1 MDDEVERLMLA
12 PFREIVEKSNAAI
25 ENAGAADETSAAL
38 MLRAAQSLMK
48 EGERALKRLEPL
60 CIKNYEEYGSN
71 FIDAIK
77 ENDEIAQYRSEL
89 EDLLWDFD
97 DFIEPDEFDAEKFD
111 ELQKASRKAAPKVL
125 DILRRMKLVA
135 PALTTSSSQP
145 SRPVSVVPDMVI
157 HRTPH
162 EQIPTSMT
170 TDPLSPT
177 VEELMEELGLPPLSS
192 MMSTVAGPDEGL
204 EGTWEAQHPSIPR
217 GDVGRSNSNRS
228 GGSDAVSEPPPR
240 PPSVDPWQVDRALLS
255 PGEYP
260 DDEYR
265 WGPRPAVPGDS
276 PTIPPAQP
284 VSPRVEPASPLPSR
298 KPGEDVDWMQKE
310 NDEHDRRM
318 RAASQSQG
326 TPSEGSRSPLQNNRW
341 TGSTQDSS
349 DSTPSSGQVKR
360 THSGF
365 INFSRSLSH
374 SSEKPGL
381 YGRSPRD
388 SVTNHS
394 LPSDTS
400 SVFGPPSAIPE
411 NTAVASNGH
420 HSPTRKDHA
429 LKAHSLRQHSTESVN
444 SSVFDV
450 VECMNPTSPVTS
462 ASAHRDSIYSTTS
475 GNPYSPNGQPLP
487 TAFPGSP
494 PTHPYSRTTPSMS
507 SSMTVRNHSSSTL
520 TVQPSSEATR
530 PAIGL
535 DEGLIPVHVD
545 SPTSSEP
552 PMPTREADCTI
563 GPFSSFYKLKGFC
576 KGAEEAM
583 RGQLGFKKIKRP
595 VGGFSMAIVA
605 KCTHCLYELDYKS
618 IEQDLNNDSCGT
630 FRTNSIGF
638 RLRVLQKSHLPIRHV
653 EEQLYGCLFCI
664 QQGHTVEESDSTVF
678 FNQRQL
684 FAHMARHP
692 RPLPEVPGLTVV
704 EEPEIPPN
712 IKDNFD
718 LHFPHPPVQSVMTG
732 ISQEIARLP
741 MAVATESRKNSN
753 GIMRTP
759 PDRTAVLHFAVGA
772 KIVGVEFPAKYEG
785 KWAIG
790 WHDGVRAAFEVESVQ
805 IDAPPKGQVKMQGT
819 SNVQAVA
826 RWKWNQKG
834 DDRWLKFDK
843 GDIIKN
849 IAWAYTDHWC
859 WSGTTAKGWG
869 IFPQSHL
876 DPNSIKTVQPGDT
889 ASVSS
894 WEKKGPLR
902 FSLRKN
908 ADRKSTLLASIETP
922 SIVPFRTRIH

>member
-12 PFREIVEKSNAAI
+12 PFKEIVEKSNAAI
-25 ENAGAADETSAAL
+25 ENASGADETSAVP
-38 MLRAAQSLMK
+38 MLKAAQSLLK

-60 CIKNYEEYGSN
+60 CNKNYDEYGSN
-71 FIDAIK
+71 FVDAIK

-97 DFIEPDEFDAEKFD
+97 DFVEIAGFDADKFD

-125 DILRRMKLVA
+125 DILKRMKLVA

-145 SRPVSVVPDMVI
+145 SRPVSGVPDMVI
-157 HRTPH
+157 NRMHH
-162 EQIPTSMT
+162 EQVPPSSMLT
-170 TDPLSPT
+170 TNLPPPPPSST
-177 VEELMEELGLPPLSS
+177 VEELMEELGLPLSS
-192 MMSTVAGPDEGL
+192 MMGTVAGPDEGL
-204 EGTWEAQHPSIPR
+204 DGTWEANHHHHPSVPIS
-217 GDVGRSNSNRS
+217 DVGRSNSNRS
-228 GGSDAVSEPPPR
+228 EGSDAASEPPPR
-240 PPSVDPWQVDRALLS
+240 PPSVDPWQVDRAPPLS

-260 DDEYR
+260 EDGYKWER
-265 WGPRPAVPGDS
+265 RPTAPDDS

-284 VSPRVEPASPLPSR
+284 VSPRGEPVKPLRIRSLD
-298 KPGEDVDWMQKE
+298 GDVDWTQKE
-310 NDEHDRRM
+310 NDDHDRRM
-318 RAASQSQG
+318 RAASQSLG
-326 TPSEGSRSPLQNNRW
+326 SEGSQSPLQSHRW
-341 TGSTQDSS
+341 TNSTQDSS
-349 DSTPSSGQVKR
+349 DSTRPTATAQVKR

-374 SSEKPGL
+374 NSEKPS
-381 YGRSPRD
+381 YHGRSHDPP
-388 SVTNHS
+388 
-394 LPSDTS
+394 PSDTS
-400 SVFGPPSAIPE
+400 SVFGPPPAIPE
-411 NTAVASNGH
+411 NSAIKSNG
-420 HSPTRKDHA
+420 HSPTRKSQPP
-429 LKAHSLRQHSTESVN
+429 KAQVLRQHSTESVN

-450 VECMNPTSPVTS
+450 VECMNPTSPITS
-462 ASAHRDSIYSTTS
+462 ASAHRDSLYSTS
-475 GNPYSPNGQPLP
+475 SSNPYSPNGQHP
-487 TAFPGSP
+487 ASVAYPGS
-494 PTHPYSRTTPSMS
+494 PYSRTAPSMS
-507 SSMTVRNHSSSTL
+507 SNTTVRNHSSSTL
-520 TVQPSSEATR
+520 TVQPNAEAPRTN
-530 PAIGL
+530 IGL
-535 DEGLIPVHVD
+535 DEGLIPVHAENPPSNDPQV
-545 SPTSSEP
+545 PLREP
-552 PMPTREADCTI
+552 DCSI
-563 GPFSSFYKLKGFC
+563 GPFSSFYKMKGFC
-576 KGAEEAM
+576 KGAEQAM
-583 RGQLGFKKIKRP
+583 RGQLGFKRIKRP
-595 VGGFSMAIVA
+595 VGGFSMTVVA
-605 KCTHCLYELDYKS
+605 KCTHCLYELDFKS
-618 IEQDLNNDSCGT
+618 IEQDLNNDSSGT
-630 FRTNSIGF
+630 FMTNSIGF
-638 RLRVLQKSHLPIRHV
+638 RLRILQKSHLPIRHV

-664 QQGHTVEESDSTVF
+664 QQGQTVEESDATVF

-704 EEPEIPPN
+704 EEPEVPPN
-712 IKDNFD
+712 LKDNFD
-718 LHFPHPPVQSVMTG
+718 LHFPEAPKISVMTG

-741 MAVATESRKNSN
+741 TAIATESRKNQN

-772 KIVGVEFPAKYEG
+772 RIVGIEFPAKYEG

-805 IDAPPKGQVKMQGT
+805 VDPPPKGQVKMQGT

-859 WSGTTAKGWG
+859 WSGTTSKGWG

-876 DPNSIKTVQPGDT
+876 DPNSIRTIQPGDT

-894 WEKKGPLR
+894 WEKKNPLR

-908 ADRKSTLLASIETP
+908 ADHTAESLVRP
-922 SIVPFRTRIH
+922 RTRNSG

>member
-25 ENAGAADETSAAL
+25 ENAGGAEETSAAP
-38 MLRAAQSLMK
+38 MLKAAQSLMK
-48 EGERALKRLEPL
+48 EGDRALKRLEPL

-71 FIDAIK
+71 FVDAIK

-97 DFIEPDEFDAEKFD
+97 DFIEPDEFDADKFD

-125 DILRRMKLVA
+125 DILKRMKLVA

-145 SRPVSVVPDMVI
+145 SRPVSAVPDMVNNRI
-157 HRTPH
+157 PH
-162 EQIPTSMT
+162 EQMPTSMT

-192 MMSTVAGPDEGL
+192 MMGTVAGPDEGL
-204 EGTWEAQHPSIPR
+204 EGTWEAHHHPPVPR
-217 GDVGRSNSNRS
+217 SDVGRSNSNRS
-228 GGSDAVSEPPPR
+228 GGSEAASEPPPR
-240 PPSVDPWQVDRALLS
+240 PPSVDPWQVDRAPRS

-260 DDEYR
+260 EDEYR
-265 WGPRPAVPGDS
+265 WGPRLAAPDDS

-284 VSPRVEPASPLPSR
+284 VSPRVEPANPLPGR
-298 KPGEDVDWMQKE
+298 TPDDDVDGMQKE

-341 TGSTQDSS
+341 TSSTQDSS
-349 DSTPSSGQVKR
+349 DSARSSGQVKR

-374 SSEKPGL
+374 SSDKTF
-381 YGRSPRD
+381 YSRSPHD
-388 SVTNHS
+388 SVTNQPP
-394 LPSDTS
+394 PSDSS
-400 SVFGPPSAIPE
+400 SVFGPPFAIPE
-411 NTAVASNGH
+411 NAAVKGNRH
-420 HSPTRKDHA
+420 HSPTRKDRA
-429 LKAHSLRQHSTESVN
+429 MKAHMLRQHSTESVN

-462 ASAHRDSIYSTTS
+462 ASAHRDSLHSTS
-475 GNPYSPNGQPLP
+475 PSNPYSPNGQHP
-487 TAFPGSP
+487 ASGYPGSP

-507 SSMTVRNHSSSTL
+507 SSVTSRNHSSSTL
-520 TVQPSSEATR
+520 TVQPGSDVVKTT
-530 PAIGL
+530 IGL
-535 DEGLIPVHVD
+535 DEGLIPVYVD

-552 PMPTREADCTI
+552 PIPSREADCTI
-563 GPFSSFYKLKGFC
+563 GPFSSFYKMKGFC
-576 KGAEEAM
+576 RGAEEAM
-583 RGQLGFKKIKRP
+583 RGQLGFKRIKRP
-595 VGGFSMAIVA
+595 VGGFSMAVVA
-605 KCTHCLYELDYKS
+605 KCTHCLYELDFKS

-630 FRTNSIGF
+630 FRTSSIEF

-692 RPLPEVPGLTVV
+692 RPLPQVPGLTVI
-704 EEPEIPPN
+704 EEPEVPQHL
-712 IKDNFD
+712 KDNFD
-718 LHFPHPPVQSVMTG
+718 LHFPHPPVQSVMMG

-741 MAVATESRKNSN
+741 MAIATESRKNQN
-753 GIMRTP
+753 GVMRTP

-772 KIVGVEFPAKYEG
+772 KIVGIEFPAKYEG

-805 IDAPPKGQVKMQGT
+805 IEAPPKGQVKMQGT

-859 WSGTTAKGWG
+859 WSGTTSKGWG

-876 DPNSIKTVQPGDT
+876 DPNSIRTVQPGDT

-908 ADRKSTLLASIETP
+908 ADHAGESLVRP
-922 SIVPFRTRIH
+922 RTRSSG